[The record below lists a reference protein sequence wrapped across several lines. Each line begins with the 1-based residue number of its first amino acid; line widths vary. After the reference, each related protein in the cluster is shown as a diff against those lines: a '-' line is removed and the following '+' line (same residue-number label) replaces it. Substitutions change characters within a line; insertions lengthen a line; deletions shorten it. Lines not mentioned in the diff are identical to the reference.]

1 MRPKKMT
8 AILIVVLTVLTTAS
22 AQVSAAGP
30 APGAQASATAP
41 ASDGAWYERAWRRI
55 LAAFGVSESGP
66 ANWTDPQLSA
76 GGACGSR
83 GCTCCHS
90 PIMVP
95 HNVDK
100 SFVHPGPPG
109 STEDVNGL
117 YLRSARAIGQM
128 DPRERDRL
136 RKQIR
141 RALSDS
147 DSATARAL
155 IDASVSKAP
164 SKAN

>member
-1 MRPKKMT
+1 MRPKQMT
-8 AILIVVLTVLTTAS
+8 AVLIVVLTVLTTAS
-22 AQVSAAGP
+22 VPVSAAGP
-30 APGAQASATAP
+30 APSAQASTAAP
-41 ASDGAWYERAWRRI
+41 ASDGAWYERAWRRL
-55 LAAFGVSESGP
+55 LAAFGVSESGG
-66 ANWTDPQLSA
+66 ANWTDPELSA

-95 HNVDK
+95 HNVGK
-100 SFVHPGPPG
+100 SYVHPSPPG

-128 DPRERDRL
+128 NPRERDEL
-136 RKQIR
+136 RKKIR

-147 DSATARAL
+147 DSVTARAL
-155 IDASVSKAP
+155 IDASVSKP
-164 SKAN
+164 RSKVN